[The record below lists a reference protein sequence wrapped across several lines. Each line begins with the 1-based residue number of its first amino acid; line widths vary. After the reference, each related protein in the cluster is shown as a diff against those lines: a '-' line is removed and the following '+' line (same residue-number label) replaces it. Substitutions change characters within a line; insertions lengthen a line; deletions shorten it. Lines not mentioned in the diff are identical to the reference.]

1 MINPFFKNNGPI
13 NIEKLLNNINI
24 ENSEN
29 YKKDKIY
36 NVADLVAATS
46 KDLTFFHSKKYSS
59 IATKTKASYC
69 VTQDNLVNFLPNTC
83 KKILVDNVLLTMAKI
98 TKEAIE
104 AGALGALIL
113 GGTMAKAKL
122 LSGQSKKNYYSK
134 KKYADPRKV
143 QRPDNF
149 NF

>member
-1 MINPFFKNNGPI
+1 MAKDTMEDLKKGDYF
-13 NIEKLLNNINI
+13 
-24 ENSEN
+24 
-29 YKKDKIY
+29 YK
-36 NVADLVAATS
+36 S
-46 KDLTFFHSKKYSS
+46 
-59 IATKTKASYC
+59 KTKPKKPKKETTFGKIKKF
-69 VTQDNLVNFLPNTC
+69 VRDNE
-83 KKILVDNVLLTMAKI
+83 AK
-98 TKEAIE
+98 IE

-122 LSGQSKKNYYSK
+122 LSGQSKKDYYSK

>member
-1 MINPFFKNNGPI
+1 MAKDTM
-13 NIEKLLNNINI
+13 EDL
-24 ENSEN
+24 
-29 YKKDKIY
+29 KKGDY
-36 NVADLVAATS
+36 FYQS
-46 KDLTFFHSKKYSS
+46 
-59 IATKTKASYC
+59 KTKPKKPKKETTFNKIKKF
-69 VTQDNLVNFLPNTC
+69 VKDNE
-83 KKILVDNVLLTMAKI
+83 AK
-98 TKEAIE
+98 IE